1 MMFSSAPR
9 KCAVK
14 GVHTSVEAISISAGA
29 ADAFVALALKEVD
42 LFEKRFR
49 TAFVLGA
56 ERAEWFEFR
65 DQWVG
70 RPFGIV
76 QVVLRV
82 LSILDAARI

>member
-1 MMFSSAPR
+1 M
-9 KCAVK
+9 
-14 GVHTSVEAISISAGA
+14 HTSVEAIPISAGA

-42 LFEKRFR
+42 LFEKGFG
-49 TAFVLGA
+49 TSFVLSA

-76 QVVLRV
+76 QVILRV
-82 LSILDAARI
+82 LSILGTASI